1 MENAELEIEWHSI
14 RLTMSEMIHFVRQM
28 QAYCHLEVIDCQW
41 KKLLDFIHKKEGGL
55 DGLITAHKTYV
66 TAVDKKALLWYPKA
80 GKEVRM
86 LSLVGV
92 QELNSMTSRM
102 RC

>member
-1 MENAELEIEWHSI
+1 
-14 RLTMSEMIHFVRQM
+14 MSDMIHFVRQL
-28 QAYCHLEVIDCQW
+28 QAYCHLEVIQCQC

-55 DGLITAHKTYV
+55 DGLITAHKSYV

-80 GKEVRM
+80 GKEVRIAVYWDEERNGDVNEM
-86 LSLVGV
+86 VSDYCDY
-92 QELNSMTSRM
+92 RM